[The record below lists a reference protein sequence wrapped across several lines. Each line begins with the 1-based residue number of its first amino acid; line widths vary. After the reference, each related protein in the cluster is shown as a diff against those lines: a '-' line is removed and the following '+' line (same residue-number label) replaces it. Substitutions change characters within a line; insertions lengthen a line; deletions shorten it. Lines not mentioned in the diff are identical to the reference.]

1 MAASVMG
8 NRHAEVHGDEAR
20 GPQHA
25 GHQPEAVPSYGPR
38 SVLPSK
44 LEPHKPY
51 LEDRLKAGVWNAQ
64 GLLLPTEVL
73 RRVVK

>member
-1 MAASVMG
+1 
-8 NRHAEVHGDEAR
+8 
-20 GPQHA
+20 
-25 GHQPEAVPSYGPR
+25 
-38 SVLPSK
+38 VLPSK

-73 RRVVK
+73 RTVVK